1 MHPRLIWAI
10 ARKDILDLWMN
21 KATMAG
27 LLFPIILSLVYLL
40 IGKVIGEKVT
50 NIIVYNPGNSQ
61 VVEVVKTAFSD
72 PKVTE
77 APSAEEV
84 ANAFPNAITKAKNLY
99 VAGLVVPIDFD
110 KQLRAGS
117 RPKLQLYFE
126 GKSIN
131 TQTQMLI
138 QAAITSYCRNITN
151 PQPPVEIITTVVNTS
166 PTRTRSVELSNVYIP
181 LALLVSLVIGTTFM
195 PQLLIEEKEK
205 KTLRMLMVTPASFE
219 DILIG
224 KLIVVLAYQLILT
237 GVVLVIQNA
246 FKEQGGLVILY
257 AVIGGIFSVALGLLF
272 GAVFNTISAATAAE
286 GPVLMIY
293 ILAGIFVGPLGD
305 LLSSSPVTRIA
316 KLIPTYYIA
325 EGVSNATQNLGTTA
339 SHLFDIGVVVGSTVV
354 LLAISAWALRRQ
366 SAIAAM
372 I

>member
-1 MHPRLIWAI
+1 
-10 ARKDILDLWMN
+10 
-21 KATMAG
+21 
-27 LLFPIILSLVYLL
+27 
-40 IGKVIGEKVT
+40 
-50 NIIVYNPGNSQ
+50 
-61 VVEVVKTAFSD
+61 
-72 PKVTE
+72 
-77 APSAEEV
+77 
-84 ANAFPNAITKAKNLY
+84 
-99 VAGLVVPIDFD
+99 
-110 KQLRAGS
+110 LRAGS
-117 RPKLQLYFE
+117 RPQLQLYFD

-131 TQTQMLI
+131 AQTQMLI
-138 QAAITSYCRNITN
+138 QAAITSYSRNITN
-151 PQPPVEIITTVVNTS
+151 PQPPVEITTTVVNTS
-166 PTRTRSVELSNVYIP
+166 PTRSRSVELSKVYIP

-205 KTLRMLMVTPASFE
+205 KTLRMLMVTPTSFE

-246 FKEQGGLVILY
+246 FKAQGGLVMLY
-257 AVIGGIFSVALGLLF
+257 ALVGGIFSVAVGLLF

-325 EGVSNATQNLGTTA
+325 EGVSNATQNLGTPA
-339 SHLFDIGVVVGSTVV
+339 SHLLDIGVVVGSTLV